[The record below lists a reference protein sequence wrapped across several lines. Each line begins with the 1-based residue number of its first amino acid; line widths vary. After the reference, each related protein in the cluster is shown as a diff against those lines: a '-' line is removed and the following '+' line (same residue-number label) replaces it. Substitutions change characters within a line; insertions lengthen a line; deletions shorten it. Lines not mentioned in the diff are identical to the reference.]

1 MNSYIPVISEVL
13 DTKHDSCLV
22 DAKKLLKN
30 KKLNGYV
37 IISKAEV
44 YPLACEKWW
53 FSIEDN
59 KERVIIVEHCPG
71 FKCPN
76 TVDIIELLG
85 HELTLLS
92 GQKLLFHT
100 DGDIEQTVSYIKLSH

>member
-22 DAKKLLKN
+22 DAKKVLKN
-30 KKLNGYV
+30 KRLNGFV
-37 IISKAEV
+37 VVSKAEV

-59 KERVIIVEHCPG
+59 KEKVVIVEHCPG
-71 FKCPN
+71 FKCSD
-76 TVDIIELLG
+76 TVDIIEILG
-85 HELTLLS
+85 HELTLLPE
-92 GQKLLFHT
+92 QRLLFHT
-100 DGDIEQTVSYIKLSH
+100 DGKMEQTVSYITVA